1 MDFNKK
7 EINILLSAVLSK
19 IEERK
24 SYATVRHKLAAS
36 GLVNISDTKI
46 NDVLDIFLERAEE
59 DIALLEGI
67 SEKIL
72 ATYSE
77 SAHSENE
84 IAEWKWSEENE
95 CWVCPKCGLSALNDY
110 KGNSTESEF
119 CPHCGIPLKQGRIE
133 EKSDDTAE
141 SLAQKLVDKYN
152 AMLRERYGQNITVE
166 IKFYVEDD
174 DSIWYYY
181 TSAKYG
187 DSDAYE
193 TAEVAYENADDF
205 LDGVGE
211 IY

>member
-1 MDFNKK
+1 MDFNRK

-24 SYATVRHKLAAS
+24 SYATVRRKLAAS
-36 GLVNISDTKI
+36 GLVNVSDTKI

-77 SAHSENE
+77 SVHSENE
-84 IAEWKWSEENE
+84 IAEWEWSEENE
-95 CWVCPKCGLSALNDY
+95 CWVCPKCCLSALNDY

-119 CPHCGIPLKQGRIE
+119 CPHCGIPLKQGKVEDNSSNEDAIMVQ
-133 EKSDDTAE
+133 SII
-141 SLAQKLVDKYN
+141 DKYN
-152 AMLRERYGQNITVE
+152 ELLREEFGMDIAVQ
-166 IKFYVEDD
+166 IKSNSEDD
-174 DSIWYYY
+174 DSIRFLF

-187 DSDAYE
+187 DSYSYD
-193 TAEVAYENADDF
+193 TAEKTYSEARKYLLSFGEN
-205 LDGVGE
+205 
-211 IY
+211 Y